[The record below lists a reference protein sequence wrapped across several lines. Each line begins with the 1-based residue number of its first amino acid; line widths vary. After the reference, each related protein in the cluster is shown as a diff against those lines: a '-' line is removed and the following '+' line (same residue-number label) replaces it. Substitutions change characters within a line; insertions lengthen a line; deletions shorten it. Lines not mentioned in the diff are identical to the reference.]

1 MLKTIKMVLVASL
14 VGSIVA
20 CGGGDGNSS
29 GGGGGGGGGGTPS
42 GPGVTQTPAEKI
54 AALESSGEIPK
65 LERGPD
71 ISGPDSNTS
80 GVRDDIESLLAA
92 EYTGARL
99 AAAMQTA
106 RAFQKAL
113 LVDIEDINAVKV
125 VDREISRGINCIYSH
140 FDGADGSKQPGQ
152 VTQELESMTANTKDR
167 LLAYLK
173 YNKALDGTSS
183 ALPEGDT
190 CE

>member
-1 MLKTIKMVLVASL
+1 MLKNIKILLIASL

-20 CGGGDGNSS
+20 CGGGDGDSH
-29 GGGGGGGGGGTPS
+29 GGGGGGGGGTPP

-54 AALESSGEIPK
+54 AELESSGEIPK

-71 ISGPDSNTS
+71 ISGTDSNTS
-80 GVRDDIESLLAA
+80 GVRDDIESLLTA
-92 EYTGARL
+92 EYTGAQL
-99 AAAMQTA
+99 AAALQTA
-106 RAFQKAL
+106 KAFQKAL

-152 VTQELESMTANTKDR
+152 VAQELESMTANTKDR
-167 LLAYLK
+167 LSAYLK

>member
-1 MLKTIKMVLVASL
+1 MLKTIKMVLIASL

-29 GGGGGGGGGGTPS
+29 GGGGGGGGTPP

-80 GVRDDIESLLAA
+80 GVRDDIESILTA
-92 EYTGARL
+92 EYTGAQL
-99 AAAMQTA
+99 AAVLQTA
-106 RAFQKAL
+106 KALQKAL
-113 LVDIEDINAVKV
+113 LVDTEDINAVKA
-125 VDREISRGINCIYSH
+125 VDRDISRGISCIFSK
-140 FDGADGSKQPGQ
+140 FNGAEGSKQPARVG
-152 VTQELESMTANTKDR
+152 QELESMTANTKDR

-183 ALPEGDT
+183 AWPEGDT

>member
-1 MLKTIKMVLVASL
+1 VLKNIKILLIASL

-20 CGGGDGNSS
+20 CGGGDGDSHGGGS
-29 GGGGGGGGGGTPS
+29 GGSGGTPP

-99 AAAMQTA
+99 AAAMQAA

-113 LVDIEDINAVKV
+113 LVDTENINAVKAISK
-125 VDREISRGINCIYSH
+125 EISRGINCIYSQ
-140 FDGADGSKQPGQ
+140 FDGADGSKQPAR
-152 VTQELESMTANTKDR
+152 VAQELESMTANTKDR

>member
-1 MLKTIKMVLVASL
+1 MLKNIKMLLIASL

-20 CGGGDGNSS
+20 CGGGDGDSN
-29 GGGGGGGGGGTPS
+29 GGGGGGGTPP

-54 AALESSGEIPK
+54 AELESSGEIPK

-80 GVRDDIESLLAA
+80 GIRDDIESLLAA

-113 LVDIEDINAVKV
+113 LVDTEDINAVKAISK
-125 VDREISRGINCIYSH
+125 EISRGINCIYSQ
-140 FDGADGSKQPGQ
+140 FDGADGSKQPAR
-152 VTQELESMTANTKDR
+152 VAQELESMTANTKDR